1 MYKYIRKWNTWGKN
15 LKCLGKD
22 NELLYFSIKDF
33 NKWLMYF
40 ILIKQWNLS
49 LKRISKRIINKVI
62 EVLRKR
68 LRKLFERSFSSLRTY
83 PEYVLGLEYE
93 KSIVSNRIFLN
104 YANYSYLKEQN

>member
-1 MYKYIRKWNTWGKN
+1 MKYMRKE
-15 LKCLGKD
+15 LKKKWEKII

-40 ILIKQWNLS
+40 ILIKQWNLLS